1 MSSPLISFVIP
12 SLQKKRQFV
21 IRMLKFKEYTTKLVE
36 ADESFDGIITNKLSK
51 DEIKVSKKYILPTNS
66 GSFEI
71 ARKDQASFLKLFSEI
86 PNKGAGNGEVGLY
99 WLFNYQ
105 RGTNSGRSFREFSY
119 FPHR

>member
-1 MSSPLISFVIP
+1 
-12 SLQKKRQFV
+12 
-21 IRMLKFKEYTTKLVE
+21 MLKFKEYTTKLVE

-105 RGTNSGRSFREFSY
+105 RGTNSGRCKENRGRDNPDLLIAVSY
-119 FPHR
+119 THLTLPTKA